1 MGHNAAAKDTT
12 KSPNNQF
19 FAVPV
24 LQQQKTER
32 REDLTLGSQQGP
44 KKMMVWKRHFRLL
57 GLGDLGCSAVSFRS
71 FKISTK

>member
-24 LQQQKTER
+24 LQQQRTER
-32 REDLTLGSQQGP
+32 REDLTLALNKDP
-44 KKMMVWKRHFRLL
+44 KKWWFGR
-57 GLGDLGCSAVSFRS
+57 G
-71 FKISTK
+71 ISDF

>member
-24 LQQQKTER
+24 LQQKKKCW
-32 REDLTLGSQQGP
+32 REDLTFSLREP
-44 KKMMVWKRHFRLL
+44 KND
-57 GLGDLGCSAVSFRS
+57 GLEEALPTSRIRGFGVFSC
-71 FKISTK
+71 